1 MICPYF
7 TPPLYF
13 LFSPELPEL
22 LYYAHIP
29 SAFVGLLVG
38 LFLFVNG
45 RHLLLNRLLFA
56 IALFFSLWTL
66 ANLILWTSVESEFLL
81 FVWTFDVILTS
92 LIAVFSVYF
101 VYVFLD
107 EERRDVSPRQKVLFL
122 FLLSPA
128 LILAPT
134 YLNLSGFDIA
144 NCDAFGFEGAA
155 YKLYYIALNVLAMV
169 WILVLMVRKY
179 RTAAPDFRKQIS
191 LMGVGIE
198 LFLFSFFTIVF
209 LADYLTEHGFFA
221 DSRLEFYGL
230 FGMAV
235 FMAFVG
241 YLIVQYRTFNV
252 GLLAAQA
259 LVVAQAL
266 LIASEFTFAQ
276 NNLNRLLIAI
286 TLVLTG
292 TMGVFLVRSVK
303 REIKARTQVEL
314 LAKDLSEANRRQ
326 EGLINFLSHE
336 VKGFLTRY
344 QGFFAGLVDGDYG
357 SLPDEARKMAE
368 RALPQSREDVHMVMD
383 ILQASSIKKG
393 VMTFK
398 SEPFDLAAVARDIVS
413 SLEPAARA
421 KGLVLALEGDGSVM
435 VTGDKTQ
442 IADHVVRNLVQN
454 AVTYTKEG
462 SVVVGVRAES
472 DSAILSVKD
481 TGVGLS
487 DADKA
492 RLFTEGGRGEK
503 SQEINVHSTGY
514 GLFIAKSIVEAHGGV
529 IRADSA
535 GPGTGSTFTVTLP
548 LRNEA
553 YERAKASAANETASI
568 QSA

>member
-7 TPPLYF
+7 APPLYF

-38 LFLFVNG
+38 LFLFLNG

-56 IALFFSLWTL
+56 IALFFSLWTF

-155 YKLYYIALNVLAMV
+155 YKLYYIALNVLAML

-179 RTAAPDFRKQIS
+179 RRAAPDFRKQIS

-259 LVVAQAL
+259 LVVAQAV
-266 LIASEFTFAQ
+266 LISSQLTFVKSVT
-276 NNLNRLLIAI
+276 NFILTGV
-286 TLVLTG
+286 TLVITG
-292 TMGVFLVRSVK
+292 AMGFFLIRSVK
-303 REIKARTQVEL
+303 REVEARKEIEA

-393 VMTFK
+393 AMTFK

-421 KGLVLALEGDGSVM
+421 KGLALALEGDGPVM

-462 SVVVGVRAES
+462 SVVVGVRVEGGS
-472 DSAILSVKD
+472 VTLSVTD

-487 DADKA
+487 DTDKA

-514 GLFIAKSIVEAHGGV
+514 GLFIAKSIVEAHGGA

-548 LRNEA
+548 LRSEA